1 VLHST
6 YLYLYLCTMNTDNIK
21 QQMRRGVLELCV
33 LSIIAASSEV
43 YPADIKKRLES
54 AGMDT
59 VEGTLYPMLT
69 RLKNSGHL
77 AYSWQESESGPPR
90 KYYRITEDGQ
100 AFLNELQQSWREFS
114 ESVTM
119 LFEAEKV
126 D

>member
-1 VLHST
+1 
-6 YLYLYLCTMNTDNIK
+6 MNTDNIK

-33 LSIIAASSEV
+33 LSIIAANSEV
-43 YPADIKKRLES
+43 YPADIKKRLET

-90 KYYRITEDGQ
+90 KYYRMTDDGR
-100 AFLNELQQSWREFS
+100 AFLTELQQSWREFTG
-114 ESVTM
+114 SVNM

-126 D
+126 E

>member
-1 VLHST
+1 
-6 YLYLYLCTMNTDNIK
+6 MNTDNIK

-77 AYSWQESESGPPR
+77 TYSWQESESGPPR
-90 KYYRITEDGQ
+90 KYYRMTDDGR
-100 AFLNELQQSWREFS
+100 AFLLDLQQSWRDFTG
-114 ESVTM
+114 SVNM
-119 LFEAEKV
+119 LFGTEDEVSVKN
-126 D
+126 

>member
-1 VLHST
+1 
-6 YLYLYLCTMNTDNIK
+6 MNTDNIK

-77 AYSWQESESGPPR
+77 TYSWQESEAGPPR
-90 KYYRITEDGQ
+90 KYYRMTDDGRV
-100 AFLNELQQSWREFS
+100 FLSELQQSWREFVG
-114 ESVTM
+114 SVSM
-119 LFEAEKV
+119 LFETEDLAEFKTE